1 MRTAYFAKVS
11 ASNWPKHCQPQRHPH
26 HAGGQSCAARHL
38 QETTCR
44 LVLSRL
50 SIFTSTCLC
59 IFLTL
64 MSLIHVHVST
74 CIFQPSCCSI
84 ILRTWSKFHLRL
96 WNMETVM
103 GQASWFHIRFWL
115 QVKSFQTRARY
126 EIFHQLPICW
136 IKGILGSEFPY
147 LSRWGDINII
157 IPWWLWCDMTPGC
170 QSKNGWWKAS
180 HETWTM
186 LFTAL
191 HTSLYKIKLS
201 WHKRNCSKEK
211 IEKDEKLTFK
221 KCENF
226 VCFAPPRKSSKA
238 EICSTAVA

>member
-1 MRTAYFAKVS
+1 MFMYLHAY
-11 ASNWPKHCQPQRHPH
+11 SNLHVV
-26 HAGGQSCAARHL
+26 QSSWELGPNHIWH
-38 QETTCR
+38 
-44 LVLSRL
+44 S
-50 SIFTSTCLC
+50 
-59 IFLTL
+59 
-64 MSLIHVHVST
+64 
-74 CIFQPSCCSI
+74 
-84 ILRTWSKFHLRL
+84 L
-96 WNMETVM
+96 WNMGTVM

-126 EIFHQLPICW
+126 EEFHQLPICW

-147 LSRWGDINII
+147 LSRWGHINII

-211 IEKDEKLTFK
+211 IEKDKKLTFK

-226 VCFAPPRKSSKA
+226 CLCFAPPRKSSKA